1 MNLSR
6 NWLSDFVN
14 VDEIDH
20 KTYCDRLT
28 ITGSKVEGYEVL
40 GEDIE
45 NVVVA
50 KVTAMEK
57 HPDSDHL
64 WVCRLDA
71 GEVHGHDIQI
81 VTGAQN
87 VFVGA
92 LVPAALPVAKL
103 PGDVVIKA
111 GKLRGVESNGML
123 CSMGELQ
130 LTPHEC
136 PGKEEN
142 GILILDAEYE
152 NRIGDD
158 IRDVLMLKD
167 TTVEFEITSNRPDCL
182 SVIGLARETAVSF
195 G

>member
-14 VDEIDH
+14 TDGIGNKE
-20 KTYCDRLT
+20 YSDRLT
-28 ITGSKVEGYEVL
+28 ITGSKVEGFEVL

-50 KVTAMEK
+50 RVTHMEK
-57 HPDSDHL
+57 HPDSDHM
-64 WVCRLDA
+64 WICRVDA
-71 GEVHGHDIQI
+71 GDAFGHDIQI

-87 VFVGA
+87 VFEGA

-103 PGDVVIKA
+103 PGGIVIKP

-123 CSMGELQ
+123 CSMAELK
-130 LTPHEC
+130 LTVHEC

-142 GILILDAEYE
+142 GILILDEDCAD
-152 NRIGDD
+152 RLGAD
-158 IRDVLMLKD
+158 IRDVLMLRD

-182 SVIGLARETAVSF
+182 SVIGLA
-195 G
+195 

>member
-6 NWLSDFVN
+6 NWLSDFVDVSDISN
-14 VDEIDH
+14 KE
-20 KTYCDRLT
+20 YSDRLT
-28 ITGSKVEGYEVL
+28 ITGSKVEGVEVL

-64 WVCRLDA
+64 WICKLDA
-71 GEVHGHDIQI
+71 GDKGSDIQI

-103 PGDVVIKA
+103 PGDITIKA
-111 GKLRGVESNGML
+111 GKLRGVESFGML
-123 CSMGELQ
+123 CSMGELK
-130 LTPHEC
+130 LTTHEC

-142 GILILDAEYE
+142 GILILDERSE
-152 NRIGDD
+152 
-158 IRDVLMLKD
+158 
-167 TTVEFEITSNRPDCL
+167 EHTSELQSR
-182 SVIGLARETAVSF
+182 
-195 G
+195 